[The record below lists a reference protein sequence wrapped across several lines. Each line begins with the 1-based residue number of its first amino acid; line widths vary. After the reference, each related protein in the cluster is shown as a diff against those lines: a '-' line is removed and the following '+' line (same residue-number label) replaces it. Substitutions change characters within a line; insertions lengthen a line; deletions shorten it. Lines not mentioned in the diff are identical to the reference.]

1 MFQLLQLSQ
10 LKGNN
15 LVYGLVRAG
24 TGWRVILQGSKQAEL
39 TTAVSHVPRDKDVT
53 MTSQSAYNRL
63 KSCPSHYVVVRK
75 RSTTACPLQPVHKKS
90 FQKNISSEKAF
101 RPFRQ
106 ERGRTVGQYMFFLG
120 AFDLTTRCQKYV
132 GGDVL
137 LFGIRGCGNRP
148 IYHADESW
156 RKSQACLYFHYE
168 SKTRRTVFLCWTPL

>member
-1 MFQLLQLSQ
+1 MLQLLQLSQ
-10 LKGNN
+10 VKGNN

-75 RSTTACPLQPVHKKS
+75 RSTRACPLQPVHKKG

-148 IYHADESW
+148 IYHADES
-156 RKSQACLYFHYE
+156 
-168 SKTRRTVFLCWTPL
+168 

>member
-1 MFQLLQLSQ
+1 MFQLSHHSK

-15 LVYGLVRAG
+15 VVDGLVRAG
-24 TGWRVILQGSKQAEL
+24 TGWRVILPGIAQAYC
-39 TTAVSHVPRDKDVT
+39 ANPVPHVPRNRYKT
-53 MTSQSAYNRL
+53 ITSQSACNRL

-148 IYHADESW
+148 IYHADES
-156 RKSQACLYFHYE
+156 
-168 SKTRRTVFLCWTPL
+168 